1 MTAVLSILLLAQ
13 AAKYTGPVP
22 PKADVPYLL
31 HANKLVEMDA
41 GTASEEKK
49 KDDTLYA
56 VSGATAQAKT
66 PLAEP
71 IMVLKADKIDP
82 DRIAL
87 YKFDAR
93 GGRREVLIPRVVK
106 RNSLRPIRISVVKLG
121 ERLFKLE
128 AQEFCDIGEYCL
140 SPEGSNQVFC
150 FSVF

>member
-1 MTAVLSILLLAQ
+1 MTAVLSMLLLAQ

-106 RNSLRPIRISVVKLG
+106 RNSLRPIRISVVKLSD
-121 ERLFKLE
+121 RLFKLE

>member
-1 MTAVLSILLLAQ
+1 
-13 AAKYTGPVP
+13 
-22 PKADVPYLL
+22 
-31 HANKLVEMDA
+31 
-41 GTASEEKK
+41 
-49 KDDTLYA
+49 
-56 VSGATAQAKT
+56 
-66 PLAEP
+66 
-71 IMVLKADKIDP
+71 MVLKADKIDP

-106 RNSLRPIRISVVKLG
+106 RNSLRPIRISVVKLSD
-121 ERLFKLE
+121 RLFKLE